1 MWQAL
6 INPIASLID
15 KLIPDK
21 KAADE
26 AKLKLLE
33 LQQNGEL
40 EKMSVLGEVII
51 SETQSESWIS
61 RNWRA
66 ITMLSFVAIMIN
78 NYIIAEYLK
87 SFGLQ
92 YVVLDIPPKMWSL
105 LEIGLGGYLVGST
118 AERIVPVL
126 KNKTHQGSS

>member
-66 ITMLSFVAIMIN
+66 ITMLSFVAIVIN

-87 SFGLQ
+87 AFGLN
-92 YVVLDIPPKMWSL
+92 YVILDIPPKMWSL
-105 LEIGLGGYLVGST
+105 LEIGLGGYLLGST
-118 AERIVPVL
+118 AERIVPML
-126 KNKTHQGSS
+126 KKTNQGSS